1 MKQVIAVRRDI
12 KLQKGKMAAQVAH
25 ASVEAILRSKPEIVR
40 KWRSQGMKKVVVYVD
55 TLEDLIKLKNKADS
69 LSIVN
74 ALITDAGLTQIPPN
88 TVTCLGLG
96 PDDDD
101 LIDKITRD
109 LKLV

>member
-1 MKQVIAVRRDI
+1 
-12 KLQKGKMAAQVAH
+12 
-25 ASVEAILRSKPEIVR
+25 
-40 KWRSQGMKKVVVYVD
+40 MKKVVVYVD
-55 TLEDLIKLKNKADS
+55 SLDDLIKLKNKADS

-88 TVTCLGLG
+88 TITCLGLG